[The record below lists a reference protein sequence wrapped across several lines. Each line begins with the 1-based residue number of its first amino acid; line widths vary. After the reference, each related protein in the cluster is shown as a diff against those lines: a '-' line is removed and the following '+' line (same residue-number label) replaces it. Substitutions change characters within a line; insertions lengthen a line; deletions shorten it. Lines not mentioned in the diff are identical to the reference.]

1 MKLPPIVLA
10 LVVAASP
17 TSAQTET
24 VENTSEEDLCL
35 ACSHGN
41 CNDGGVY
48 RPVIKSFTINGSF
61 EVADVNFGLVIDYIL
76 RNQLRALLISPSGQ
90 SVELLGGDG
99 GSLFHFDVMLDSESS
114 NPLNDGDHDNAANPP
129 YYERLAAPTNS
140 LDAFV
145 GGSSD
150 GNWRVELC
158 GVDGGGRFYRALLQ
172 VSGPEILIADFEE
185 NDFSEWTS
193 CEGCA

>member
-1 MKLPPIVLA
+1 MVLA
-10 LVVAASP
+10 AASP
-17 TSAQTET
+17 AVAQVTA
-24 VENTSEEDLCL
+24 VENADAEDLCL

-48 RPVIKSFTINGSF
+48 RPVVKGFSISDNFD
-61 EVADVNFGLVIDYIL
+61 VADVNFGLVIDYVL

-90 SVELLGGDG
+90 SVELLGGEG
-99 GSLFHFDVMLDSESS
+99 GNRFHFDVMLDSDSS
-114 NPLNDGDHDNAANPP
+114 EPLDDGDGDNAANPP

-140 LDAFV
+140 LEAFV
-145 GGSSD
+145 GENSEGS
-150 GNWRVELC
+150 WRVELC
-158 GVDGGGRFYRALLQ
+158 GVAGGGRFYRALLQ
-172 VSGPEILIADFEE
+172 IAGPEILIADFEE